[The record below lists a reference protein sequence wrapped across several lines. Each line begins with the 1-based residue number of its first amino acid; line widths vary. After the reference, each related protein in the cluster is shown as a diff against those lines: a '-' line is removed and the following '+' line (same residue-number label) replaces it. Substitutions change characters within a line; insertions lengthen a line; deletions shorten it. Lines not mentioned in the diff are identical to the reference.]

1 MWAGLPVLTCE
12 CDVFVGRMGASLLS
26 AIGLPE
32 LVTATPQAYEELAIE
47 LATSSGKL
55 RAIKDKLD
63 SNRLTTPLFDTKRF
77 IRHIEAASTE
87 AYRRYQAGLQPDH
100 IQVPQ

>member
-1 MWAGLPVLTCE
+1 
-12 CDVFVGRMGASLLS
+12 MGASLLS

-55 RAIKDKLD
+55 RAIKDKLA